1 MSYNRI
7 LIEQKIREFLQ
18 EDCSFIDVSSKVI
31 PEKAV
36 TSAKIIAKSEGIVS
50 GLEELEI
57 LYRIL
62 KVSTSFKKV
71 DGEEVNIGD
80 VIVELKGNVRDIL
93 LGERIGLNLITRMS
107 AITTTARKYDE
118 LIKISGK
125 KVKIACTRKT
135 TPGIRIFE
143 KKAAELGGADV
154 HRFSLDDMV
163 LLKDTHLKYFD
174 GNIEKLLSNA
184 KKRNSFSKKI
194 EIEVENV
201 EDVLIAAK
209 NGADIIMLDNMGP
222 DQVEDAINLLKKNNL
237 RKNVI
242 IEVSGGINQDN
253 IIDYLLSEPDIIS
266 SGELTQFPEQK
277 VNFSLRFD

>member
-7 LIEQKIREFLQ
+7 LIEHKIREFLL
-18 EDCSFIDVSSKVI
+18 EDCKFIDVSSKVI
-31 PEKAV
+31 PEKAE
-36 TSAKIIAKSEGIVS
+36 TSAKIVAKSEGIVS

-62 KVSTSFKKV
+62 KVSTSLKKD

-80 VIVELKGNVRDIL
+80 VIVELRGNIRDIL
-93 LGERIGLNLITRMS
+93 LGERTGLNLITRMS

-118 LIKISGK
+118 IIKISGK

-135 TPGIRIFE
+135 TPGIRLFE

-163 LLKDTHLKYFD
+163 LLKDTHLKYFN
-174 GNIEKLLSNA
+174 GNIENLLSNA

-194 EIEVENV
+194 EIEVEKV
-201 EDVLIAAK
+201 EDVLMAAK

-237 RKNVI
+237 RNNVI
-242 IEVSGGINQDN
+242 IEVSGSINQEN

-266 SGELTQFPEQK
+266 SGELTQFPEQR
-277 VNFSLRFD
+277 VDFSLRFD

>member
-80 VIVELKGNVRDIL
+80 VVVELKGNVRDIL